1 MDIIPLSYVFISFSS
16 LKQKARSHKIW
27 LENLSKILLALLMF
41 LFSVSQNQEN
51 VLNTSFKKK
60 KKNNVDSF
68 YGILVLDNTLNK
80 Q

>member
-1 MDIIPLSYVFISFSS
+1 MGIIPLSFVFISFPS

-41 LFSVSQNQEN
+41 LFCVSQNQAN
-51 VLNTSFKKK
+51 VLKTSFKKK
-60 KKNNVDSF
+60 KSVDSF
-68 YGILVLDNTLNK
+68 YGIFVLDNTLNK